1 MKDPAGE
8 GAEFSLHGLRLGQ
21 QLLVAEL
28 ASLERGL
35 AGLAPRNL
43 AKELAVAGRQSPGVV
58 GQQGGALLHGGQRV
72 AGDPVDP
79 IDWKEGFGEEVL
91 GQLNQSV
98 FHAKKVVSA
107 GQPEQRIFMD
117 PDKIE
122 RVQTGGK
129 DIPPEPARDKTPV
142 LAG

>member
-1 MKDPAGE
+1 MVQSGKLNVDPHQGLHHFVMKFTADHSPFRLLGMKDPAGE

-79 IDWKEGFGEEVL
+79 IDGKEGFGEEVL
-91 GQLNQSV
+91 G
-98 FHAKKVVSA
+98 
-107 GQPEQRIFMD
+107 
-117 PDKIE
+117 
-122 RVQTGGK
+122 
-129 DIPPEPARDKTPV
+129 
-142 LAG
+142 